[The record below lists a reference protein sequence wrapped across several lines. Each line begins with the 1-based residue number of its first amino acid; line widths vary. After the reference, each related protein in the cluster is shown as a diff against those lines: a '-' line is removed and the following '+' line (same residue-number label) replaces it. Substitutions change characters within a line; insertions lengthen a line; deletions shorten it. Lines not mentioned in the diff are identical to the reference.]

1 MLFKYNGAKHLIY
14 SKQNKIKLKN
24 THNLKLENK
33 NWIWKVFSA
42 VKWLIAINRIQN
54 KCFCLH
60 NMCVYCVYL
69 LCIYKY
75 THIYVYI

>member
-1 MLFKYNGAKHLIY
+1 MLFKYNGAKHLMY

-24 THNLKLENK
+24 TYNLKLENK

-42 VKWLIAINRIQN
+42 VKWLIASKINVFVYII
-54 KCFCLH
+54 
-60 NMCVYCVYL
+60 CVYCVY